1 MFDPRGNDV
10 AGLDFVVVVEVWQR
24 NDYLVSVE
32 HGFQGGTV
40 LDVGANVGAFTVLAA
55 KAGAGRVVAVEP
67 EPENFSRLRHHVQLN
82 RVGPK
87 VELVNAAV
95 TTERDAVV
103 DVIGWG
109 GGAHVDR
116 DAHRVDPEV
125 LGKLRTSKSKVS
137 TIRLDDLI
145 EENAP
150 IEMMKMDIEG
160 GEFPIFE
167 DLDVDVLRNVGRI
180 SMEWH
185 GPASPHLSYLR
196 GDEFGGLVMKLADA
210 GTLSTVGHPRS
221 GGLLHWHRY

>member
-10 AGLDFVVVVEVWQR
+10 AGLDFVVVVEVWNR
-24 NDYLVSVE
+24 NDYLVGE
-32 HGFQGGTV
+32 HGFSGTV
-40 LDVGANVGAFTVLAA
+40 LDIGANVGAFTVLAA
-55 KAGAGRVVAVEP
+55 KAGAARVVSVEP

-82 RVGPK
+82 RVGPQ
-87 VELVNAAV
+87 VEMIRAAV
-95 TTERDAVV
+95 TAERGAVV

-116 DAHRVDPEV
+116 DAERVEPDV
-125 LGKLRTSKSKVS
+125 LTKLRSVKSQVS

-145 EENAP
+145 EEHAP
-150 IEMMKMDIEG
+150 IEMMKIDIEG
-160 GEFPIFE
+160 GEYPIFD